1 MIDTQLIKL
10 YYLIVVKYNHCI
22 IQLYLVSMEVDEVE
36 RTKLAETVLHFIPS
50 LNRRFFRMMPKFD
63 FSKQQIGLLHM
74 LTHNGHMPM
83 KVFSDKMHISKPN
96 LTKLVNHLI
105 DEGLVIRSHS
115 EKDRRI
121 ILLDITDEGKKVVD
135 SHYKMMVEQ
144 VTEMFLVYDDD
155 EIDQL
160 GYHFAEIN
168 RLISKIDVNKCD
180 KEKGN
185 LC

>member
-1 MIDTQLIKL
+1 
-10 YYLIVVKYNHCI
+10 
-22 IQLYLVSMEVDEVE
+22 VE
-36 RTKLAETVLHFIPS
+36 RSELAETVINFIPS

-63 FSKQQIGLLHM
+63 FPKQQLGLLHM
-74 LTHNGHMPM
+74 LTHHGHMPM

-105 DEGLVIRSHS
+105 DEGLVIRCHS

-121 ILLDITDEGKKVVD
+121 ILLDITEEGKNVVN
-135 SHYKMMVEQ
+135 SHYKMMIKE
-144 VTEMFLVYDDD
+144 VTNLFDVYEDN
-155 EIDQL
+155 EINEL
-160 GYHFAEIN
+160 SHHFNEIN
-168 RLISKIDVNKCD
+168 RLISKIDINRCE